1 MDSSQVAIFKNIF
14 KEESNKKNV
23 HVNSVIDKPIGITM
37 LVSAKTIRRWLHL
50 TAL

>member
-14 KEESNKKNV
+14 KEESNEKNV
-23 HVNSVIDKPIGITM
+23 HANSLIDKPIAITVI
-37 LVSAKTIRRWLHL
+37 VSTKTIRRWLHL